1 MDLDIDS
8 MRAYLAVLDR
18 GTMTAAAASLDLTT
32 SAVSWRMKRLEQ
44 RVGQDLLIR
53 DGRSLRPSRAGR
65 AILPHVRAMVEAH
78 DRAAA
83 MLSAEELSGRV
94 HIGAHE
100 DIGIERLTRLLGT
113 FARTHPN
120 TELAFTMAGSEELN
134 AALRR
139 GDLDIAVV
147 GTPEERL
154 RPTDRILWSEQII
167 WATGRGMPFEDDPV
181 PVISYDDG
189 CRFREMGTDQLREA
203 GIAFHVR
210 FTIPNT
216 SGVVAAMR
224 DGLGVSVISPSQ
236 LTPDIEPWARVAHL
250 PPLPTNHYV
259 VRTVPGDLGDAVDAL
274 AEVIFED
281 LSRPMFAAS

>member
-1 MDLDIDS
+1 MDLDVES

-18 GTMTAAAASLDLTT
+18 GSMTAAAASLDLTT

-53 DGRSLRPSRAGR
+53 DGRALRPSRAGR
-65 AILPHVRAMVEAH
+65 SILPHVRAMVEAH

-83 MLSAEELSGRV
+83 MLSAEELTGRV
-94 HIGAHE
+94 RIGAHE

-113 FARTHPN
+113 FARTHPG

-134 AALRR
+134 ARLNR

-147 GTPEERL
+147 GTPDERL
-154 RPTDRILWSEQII
+154 RTTDRVLWSEQII
-167 WATGRGMPFEDDPV
+167 WAAGRGLGFEDDPV
-181 PVISYDDG
+181 PVIAYDDE
-189 CRFREMGTDQLREA
+189 CRFRKAGTDQLEAA
-203 GIAFHVR
+203 GIGFRVL

-216 SGVVAAMR
+216 PGIVAALR

-236 LTPDIEPWARVAHL
+236 LTPDIEPWARAQEL
-250 PPLPTNHYV
+250 PALPTNHYV
-259 VRTVPGDLGDAVDAL
+259 VRTVPGDLSDAVDAL
-274 AEVIFED
+274 AEVIFDD
-281 LSRPMFAAS
+281 LSKPMPGP